1 MKKAT
6 KREHPFEPS
15 CHDFTR
21 EERGSFRAESLHTG
35 SPNQRLGG
43 KSAGR
48 GGLSKGPCCIS
59 EATSPSGKDLGRGR
73 ERRGGQAGTRT
84 PGGERGDRLISVS
97 RWALASVFLICPPA
111 ANTQVSKTKYNLS
124 KLRERLW
131 RTQLL

>member
-6 KREHPFEPS
+6 KREHPFES
-15 CHDFTR
+15 SSHDFTR
-21 EERGSFRAESLHTG
+21 EERGSVRAESLHTG

-43 KSAGR
+43 KFAGR
-48 GGLSKGPCCIS
+48 GGLSETCCVS

-73 ERRGGQAGTRT
+73 ERREGQAGAGT
-84 PGGERGDRLISVS
+84 PGEERGNRLISVS
-97 RWALASVFLICPPA
+97 RWPLASVFLICPPA
-111 ANTQVSKTKYNLS
+111 ANTQFSKTKYNLS